1 MNTTALTTS
10 LCHSHSS
17 NRRRSKS
24 LETPCPHTDTI
35 GSKWLQVSEGVLG
48 NISSSHHLPP
58 SLEFR
63 TCTDRC
69 EGDLKTINDLP

>member
-1 MNTTALTTS
+1 MSTIAPTGS

-17 NRRRSKS
+17 DRRRSKS
-24 LETPCPHTDTI
+24 LETPCPHMDAI
-35 GSKWLQVSEGVLG
+35 GSRWLQVSEGVLG
-48 NISSSHHLPP
+48 NIPSIHHLPS

-63 TCTDRC
+63 TCIDRH